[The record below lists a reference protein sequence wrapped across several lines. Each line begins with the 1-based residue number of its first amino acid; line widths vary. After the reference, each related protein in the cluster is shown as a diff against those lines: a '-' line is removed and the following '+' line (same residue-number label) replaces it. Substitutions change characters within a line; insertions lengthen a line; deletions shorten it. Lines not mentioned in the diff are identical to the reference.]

1 MPNQAVTNAGDSQI
15 SNLATP
21 VNSAGIVKAFISGLP
36 AYRQGL
42 SAGRR
47 GLEVGMAHGYLL
59 VGPFTLLGPQRNTA
73 NAHVAGLLASIG
85 LVVILT
91 ACLSLYAS
99 VKPGPP
105 LASVAVPKIPTELS
119 TQNGWNEF
127 TGMFLLGGAG
137 GAVFA
142 WLLLSNIPMLNSL
155 APF

>member
-1 MPNQAVTNAGDSQI
+1 MPNQAVSNAGDSQV

-21 VNSAGIVKAFISGLP
+21 VNSAGVVKAFISNLP

-47 GLEVGMAHGYLL
+47 GLEVGMAHGYLI
-59 VGPFTLLGPQRNTA
+59 VGPFTLLGPQRNTG
-73 NAHVAGLLASIG
+73 NAHLAGLLASIG

-91 ACLSLYAS
+91 ACLSIYAS
-99 VKPGPP
+99 VMPKPP
-105 LASVAVPKIPTELS
+105 LASVAVSKIPTELT

>member
-1 MPNQAVTNAGDSQI
+1 MPNQVVSNGGDSQI

-21 VNSAGIVKAFISGLP
+21 VNSSGIVKTFIGNLP

-59 VGPFTLLGPQRNTA
+59 VGPFTLLGPQRNTP
-73 NAHVAGLLASIG
+73 NSHLAGLLASIG

-91 ACLSLYAS
+91 ACLSIYAS
-99 VKPGPP
+99 VMPKAP
-105 LASVAVPKIPTELS
+105 LASVTVNKVPSELA

-155 APF
+155 SPF

>member
-21 VNSAGIVKAFISGLP
+21 VNSAGIVKAFIGNLP

-73 NAHVAGLLASIG
+73 NSHLAGLLASIG

-99 VKPGPP
+99 VKPNAP
-105 LASVAVPKIPTELS
+105 LASVSVAKAPAELS
-119 TQNGWNEF
+119 TQSGWNEF
-127 TGMFLLGGAG
+127 TGMFLLGGSG